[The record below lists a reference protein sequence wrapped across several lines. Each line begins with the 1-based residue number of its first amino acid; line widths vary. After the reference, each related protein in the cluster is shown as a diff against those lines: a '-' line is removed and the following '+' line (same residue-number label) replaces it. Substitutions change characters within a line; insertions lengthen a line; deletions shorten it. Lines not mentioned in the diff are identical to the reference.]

1 MIGVA
6 NKRTY
11 TGYKDKSAAGLGL
24 TPLEMAFSKGIHVEY
39 IGRNDGGTI
48 LQNNFFVG
56 KDGTLE
62 EVIERYRIN
71 LRWRMESDPSIVH
84 YLEALAAI
92 HKHGVILVLVCHCKP
107 LPCHGDVVKQ
117 VLESM

>member
-1 MIGVA
+1 MIVVA

-11 TGYKDKSAAGLGL
+11 TGYNDKSAVGLGL
-24 TPLEMAFSKGIHVEY
+24 TPLEMAFSRGIHIEY

-56 KDGTLE
+56 RDGTRE
-62 EVIERYRIN
+62 EVIEKYDIN
-71 LRWRMESDPSIVH
+71 LAWRMKSDPSVVN
-84 YLEALAAI
+84 YLEALAAM
-92 HKHGVILVLVCHCKP
+92 HKHGMILVILCHCKP
-107 LPCHGDVVKQ
+107 LACHGDVVKR